1 MQDFQ
6 STGRTIPPGRPHAS
20 GLLLAWRLL
29 WALPCTV
36 IGTLPGLLIVLLGGS
51 ARRVD
56 HTLEVALRVE
66 QARVPAWA
74 ARWRHKAITLG
85 HVIVG
90 QSHEALAEFRSHER
104 VHVRQYEWLGA
115 LFLVAYPTASVIAWL
130 RGAGAYHGN
139 WFERQAV
146 RMAGEYTQT
155 HCLGSDAAHC
165 SRGIK
170 PT

>member
-1 MQDFQ
+1 MQDIH
-6 STGRTIPPGRPHAS
+6 SSGRNILPGRRHPS
-20 GLLLAWRLL
+20 GVLLAWRLL

-36 IGTLPGLLIVLLGGS
+36 IGMLSGLLVVLLGGS

-90 QSHEALAEFRSHER
+90 QSHEALAELRGHER

-115 LFLVAYPTASVIAWL
+115 CFFVAYPTASLIAWL

-146 RMAGEYTQT
+146 RMAGEYTQA
-155 HCLGSDAAHC
+155 HCRGSDAAHR